1 MTRPDLLSTTIIPF
15 CVMFRKDL
23 RHAYR
28 SPVAFGLLIAMPF
41 LLIAVLS
48 EAFSPLY
55 EGRSTFDVPVV
66 DLAGTT
72 YSSRLIAALD
82 EQDSLNLKP
91 IDWELPSFT
100 RNDAADLMD
109 DNRRYFAVLAITP
122 PAAESEDPGVVL
134 YTDPSQPGFTRV
146 IREDVAAQL
155 ESEAVLDRL
164 SREIA
169 DASGV
174 TPEEARTRVDEA
186 AQASSGGAAVRVETL
201 SSSGDRIVPSRFEQT
216 VPGFSVMFTFWLA
229 MLVAASIYI
238 EKKEYRTWRR
248 TLVSPAR
255 TWTIISSR
263 VLAYVCLGLAQMT
276 VMFVLGAIFFGIDVG
291 WNLPALIV
299 IFTALALVTTGFGFL
314 MSSLIKDM
322 AMLSMVMNLMI
333 IVMAGLG
340 GALIPT
346 AFLPSWAE
354 PFSVMTPHYW
364 AMNGI
369 QEVIILGNGVAEVY
383 PQVLALLAFA
393 AAFFALGSLRFRIAE

>member
-1 MTRPDLLSTTIIPF
+1 MARPELFSASLIPF
-15 CVMFRKDL
+15 WVMFRKDL
-23 RHAYR
+23 RIAYR

-55 EGRSTFDVPVV
+55 EGRNVFDLPVI
-66 DLAGTT
+66 DLASTPGAA
-72 YSSRLIAALD
+72 SLVSALD

-91 IDWELPSFT
+91 IDWEGGSFT
-100 RNDAADLMD
+100 SEDASDLMN
-109 DNRRYFAVLAITP
+109 DNRRYVAVLVIAP
-122 PAAESEDPGVVL
+122 SPVGSERPAVTL

-146 IREDVAAQL
+146 IRDAVAGQL
-155 ESEAVLDRL
+155 ESEALLDRL
-164 SREIA
+164 SVDVAE
-169 DASGV
+169 ASGV
-174 TPEEARTRVDEA
+174 TPEEARAGIDA
-186 AQASSGGAAVRVETL
+186 AARAAADSVAISVETL
-201 SSSGDRIVPSRFEQT
+201 SESGDRIVPSRFEQT

-229 MLVAASIYI
+229 MLVAVSIYT

-248 TLVSPAR
+248 TLVSPAPA
-255 TWTIISSR
+255 WTIVSAR

-276 VMFVLGAIFFGIDVG
+276 VMFALGAIFFGIDIG
-291 WNLPALIV
+291 WNFPALIV

-322 AMLSMVMNLMI
+322 AMLSMAMNLMI

-340 GALIPT
+340 GALIPA

-354 PFSVMTPHYW
+354 PFSVVTPHYW

-369 QEVIILGNGVAEVY
+369 QEVIVLGHGMAGVY

-393 AAFFALGSLRFRIAE
+393 AVFFALGSLRFRVAE